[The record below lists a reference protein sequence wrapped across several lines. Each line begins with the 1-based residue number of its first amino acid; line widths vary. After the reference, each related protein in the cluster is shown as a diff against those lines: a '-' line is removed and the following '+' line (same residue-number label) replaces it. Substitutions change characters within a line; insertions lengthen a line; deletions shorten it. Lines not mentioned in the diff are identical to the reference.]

1 MYIMCGILCLFL
13 LLQLLFLNYT
23 SKKSAENRKL
33 LCMIQYFMKSV
44 FISILTLQIEC
55 HVNAMSQ
62 QKQQQRNKHL
72 NRAPTSVISSAL
84 VFLEATHQ
92 PWGWTWKNMPFL
104 KPHNTTRNRH
114 SSGAGLESRWPSWA
128 VHPNKPYGFHGRK
141 TILNHAHDLV
151 SACP

>member
-1 MYIMCGILCLFL
+1 MCAGRILFHQTHWLHYVLAFLKCFYIFFIADSIFHLDVHYVWYSMLVLIIIIITE
-13 LLQLLFLNYT
+13 LLFLNHT

-72 NRAPTSVISSAL
+72 NHAPTSVLSSAL

-92 PWGWTWKNMPFL
+92 PWG
-104 KPHNTTRNRH
+104 
-114 SSGAGLESRWPSWA
+114 
-128 VHPNKPYGFHGRK
+128 
-141 TILNHAHDLV
+141 
-151 SACP
+151 